1 MEGRPVIT
9 PKMEAGMDYGWVL
22 KRAWEITWK
31 FKGLW
36 VLGIL
41 ASCSAGGGG
50 GGHGG
55 GSSGTGSQFNGES
68 DPRFLQLQHWIESIP
83 EQTWILIAVVAGIVV
98 LVLAL
103 VALVLGILG
112 QGGLIAG
119 FNQAET
125 NGTVTLGEAFRIGK
139 ANFWRLLGVRAIFWL
154 AGILLGILFAAV
166 AITTVLGTLGIGLIC
181 LIPLLCLLI
190 PVGALVGVYV
200 MLTQVALVTEALGVK
215 ESFLRSWEVMKA
227 SVGPV
232 IVIGLI
238 VVFGSAVIGLVL
250 AFPLIAAVLPAAAGL
265 AFGTD
270 QSTTTGLV
278 TAGVCLVIYLP
289 LLIVA
294 NGVLQTYVTGVWTLS
309 WRQWTGRAKGV
320 PALPVVVPAAS

>member
-1 MEGRPVIT
+1 
-9 PKMEAGMDYGWVL
+9 MDYGWVL

-36 VLGIL
+36 LLGIL
-41 ASCSAGGGG
+41 ASCSSGGGG

-55 GSSGTGSQFNGES
+55 SSSGTGYQFSGET
-68 DPRFLQLQHWIESIP
+68 DPRFLQFQHWIDSIP
-83 EQTWILIAVVAGIVV
+83 EETWIVIGIVAVMVV
-98 LVLAL
+98 LVLSL

-119 FNQAET
+119 FNQVET
-125 NGTVTLGEAFRIGK
+125 NGSVTLGEAWRIGS

-154 AGILLGILFAAV
+154 AGILAALVVGAAV
-166 AITTVLGTLGIGLIC
+166 LTTVLGTMGIGLLCIA
-181 LIPLLCLLI
+181 PVLCLLV
-190 PVGALVGVYV
+190 PVGLLVGVYV
-200 MLTQVALVTEALGVK
+200 MLAQVALVTEALDVK
-215 ESFLRSWEVMKA
+215 ASFLRSWEVFKTNL
-227 SVGPV
+227 GPV

-238 VVFGSAVIGLVL
+238 VVFGSAVLQLIL
-250 AFPLIAAVLPAAAGL
+250 ALPLILAVLPVAVGMAS
-265 AFGTD
+265 GTD
-270 QSTTTGLV
+270 QSTTSGLV
-278 TAGVCLVIYLP
+278 TAGVCLAVYLP

-320 PALPVVVPAAS
+320 VSLPAGVPPAS

>member
-1 MEGRPVIT
+1 
-9 PKMEAGMDYGWVL
+9 MDYGWVL

-41 ASCSAGGGG
+41 ASCSSGGGG

-55 GSSGTGSQFNGES
+55 SSSGTGYQLNGES
-68 DPRFLQLQHWIESIP
+68 DPRFLQFQHWIESIP
-83 EQTWILIAVVAGIVV
+83 EETWIVIAIVAGIVV
-98 LVLAL
+98 LLLAL
-103 VALVLGILG
+103 VSLVLGILG
-112 QGGLIAG
+112 QGGLVAG
-119 FNQAET
+119 FNQVET

-154 AGILLGILFAAV
+154 AGILLGIIIAAV
-166 AITTVLGTLGIGLIC
+166 AITTALGTLGIGLLC
-181 LIPLLCLLI
+181 LVPLLCLLI
-190 PVGALVGVYV
+190 PIGALVGVYV
-200 MLTQVALVTEALGVK
+200 MLTQVALVTEGLDMKG
-215 ESFLRSWEVMKA
+215 SFRRSWEVLKA
-227 SVGPV
+227 NLGPV
-232 IVIGLI
+232 IIIALV

-278 TAGVCLVIYLP
+278 TAGLCLVIYLP

-309 WRQWTGRAKGV
+309 WRQWTGREKGV
-320 PALPVVVPAAS
+320 TALPVVVPTAA

>member
-1 MEGRPVIT
+1 
-9 PKMEAGMDYGWVL
+9 MDYGWVL

-41 ASCSAGGGG
+41 ASCSSGGGG

-55 GSSGTGSQFNGES
+55 SSSGTGYQLNGES
-68 DPRFLQLQHWIESIP
+68 DPRFLQFQHWMQSIP
-83 EQTWILIAVVAGIVV
+83 EETWILIAVVAGTVI

-103 VALVLGILG
+103 ISLVLGILG
-112 QGGLIAG
+112 QAGLIAG
-119 FNQAET
+119 HNQVET
-125 NGTVTLGEAFRIGK
+125 NGTVTLGEAWRIGT

-154 AGILLGILFAAV
+154 AGLLVGILIAAV
-166 AITTVLGTLGIGLIC
+166 AITTAVGTFGIGLIC

-190 PVGALVGVYV
+190 PIGALVGVYV

-215 ESFLRSWEVMKA
+215 ESFLRSWDVMKA
-227 SVGPV
+227 NLGPV

-238 VVFGSAVIGLVL
+238 VVFGSAVIGLAL

-270 QSTTTGLV
+270 QSTSAGLI
-278 TAGVCLVIYLP
+278 TAGVCLVVYLP

-320 PALPVVVPAAS
+320 TALPVVVPPAS

>member
-1 MEGRPVIT
+1 MEV
-9 PKMEAGMDYGWVL
+9 GMDYGWVL

-36 VLGIL
+36 LLGIL
-41 ASCSAGGGG
+41 ASCSSGGGG

-55 GSSGTGSQFNGES
+55 GSSGTGYQLSGES
-68 DPRFLQLQHWIESIP
+68 DPRFLQFQHWIESIP
-83 EQTWILIAVVAGIVV
+83 EETWIVIAVVAGIVV
-98 LVLAL
+98 LLLAL
-103 VALVLGILG
+103 VSLVLGILG

-119 FNQAET
+119 FNQVET

-154 AGILLGILFAAV
+154 AGIVLGIIIAAA
-166 AITTVLGTLGIGLIC
+166 AITTALGTLGIGLLC
-181 LIPLLCLLI
+181 LVPLLCLLI

-200 MLTQVALVTEALGVK
+200 MLTQVALVTEALDVK
-215 ESFLRSWEVMKA
+215 ASFRRSWEILKA
-227 SVGPV
+227 NLGPA

-238 VVFGSAVIGLVL
+238 VVFGSALIGLVL

-278 TAGVCLVIYLP
+278 TAGLCLVIYLP

-294 NGVLQTYVTGVWTLS
+294 NGILQTYVTGVWTLS

-320 PALPVVVPAAS
+320 TALPVVVPPAA

>member
-1 MEGRPVIT
+1 
-9 PKMEAGMDYGWVL
+9 MDYGWVL

-55 GSSGTGSQFNGES
+55 GSSGTSYQFSGES
-68 DPRFLQLQHWIESIP
+68 NPRFLQFQQWIESIP
-83 EQTWILIAVVAGIVV
+83 EQTWIIIAIVAGIVV

-103 VALVLGILG
+103 IALVLGILG

-119 FNQAET
+119 FNQAEA

-139 ANFWRLLGVRAIFWL
+139 ANFWRLLGVRAVFWL
-154 AGILLGILFAAV
+154 AGILLGIILAAV
-166 AITTVLGTLGIGLIC
+166 FIMTTIGTLGIGLLC
-181 LIPLLCLLI
+181 LVPLLCLLI

-200 MLTQVALVTEALGVK
+200 MLTQVALVTEGLGVK
-215 ESFLRSWEVMKA
+215 ESFIRSWEVLKA
-227 SVGPV
+227 NLGPV
-232 IVIGLI
+232 VVIGLI
-238 VVFGSAVIGLVL
+238 VLFGSAVIGLLL
-250 AFPLIAAVLPAAAGL
+250 ALPLIAAVLPAAAGL

-270 QSTTTGLV
+270 QSTTAGLV
-278 TAGVCLVIYLP
+278 MAGLCLVIYLP
-289 LLIVA
+289 LVIVA
-294 NGVLQTYVTGVWTLS
+294 NGILQTYVTGVWTLS
-309 WRQWTGRAKGV
+309 FRQWTGREKGIA
-320 PALPVVVPAAS
+320 ALPAVVPLAA

>member
-1 MEGRPVIT
+1 
-9 PKMEAGMDYGWVL
+9 MEAAMDYGWVL
-22 KRAWEITWK
+22 KRTWEITWK

-41 ASCSAGGGG
+41 ASCSSGGGG

-55 GSSGTGSQFNGES
+55 SSSGTGYQFSGES
-68 DPRFLQLQHWIESIP
+68 DPRFLQFQHWIESIP
-83 EQTWILIAVVAGIVV
+83 KETWIAIAVVAGIVV
-98 LVLAL
+98 LLLAL
-103 VALVLGILG
+103 LSLVLGILG

-119 FNQAET
+119 FNQVET

-154 AGILLGILFAAV
+154 AGILLGIIIAAV
-166 AITTVLGTLGIGLIC
+166 AITTAIGTMGIGLLC
-181 LIPLLCLLI
+181 LVPLLCLLV

-200 MLTQVALVTEALGVK
+200 MLAQVALVTEALDVK
-215 ESFLRSWEVMKA
+215 ESFRRSWEVLKA
-227 SVGPV
+227 NLGPV

-265 AFGTD
+265 AFGTH
-270 QSTTTGLV
+270 QSTTTGLAM
-278 TAGVCLVIYLP
+278 AGLCLVIYLP
-289 LLIVA
+289 LMIVA

-309 WRQWTGRAKGV
+309 WRQWTGRVKGV
-320 PALPVVVPAAS
+320 AALPVVVPPAS